1 MALEGT
7 LRDFSLADI
16 FQLIGLQRK
25 TGVLTLRS
33 KEDTVTVTFLDG
45 KVVGAD
51 SLDRRLE
58 NRLGSV
64 LIRTGYL
71 TQDQLN
77 RALEIQRET
86 LQRLGFILTHYG
98 IISAESLKEAIQLQI
113 TQIVY
118 RLFRWHDGD
127 YHFSQETTIEYDRD
141 NVTPISAESIL
152 MEGARM
158 IDEWPIIEK
167 RIRSYDMVFRK
178 KLTDQEI
185 VVVGAE
191 DADEIDFDGTASRKR
206 KGGFTE
212 SIRITQE
219 EKMIYSMVDGTMTV
233 GEIVEVSRLPEF
245 DTNKALYELLTR
257 DLIEEVRGASAAAVL
272 QQATPVDE
280 SEVAETPVPL
290 PLVLILV
297 VLAIGSL
304 VTSVRNPLN
313 SIRPLTGGVSSVTAT
328 RKADLAAAHRNHR
341 PGAREIQRR
350 AGPPADRAL
359 RARPA
364 LHRCLAAPRSVGQP
378 VQIPATRESLSRD
391 RVLRRWTAG
400 HGSLPGTRCGWA
412 FRSGRHEDGDGRDHF
427 GRIAWSAV
435 AAATAFVCSCRA

>member
-33 KEDTVTVTFLDG
+33 KDDTVTVTFLDG

-51 SLDRRLE
+51 SLNRRLE
-58 NRLGSV
+58 NRLGTV

-77 RALEIQRET
+77 RALEIQKET

-113 TQIVY
+113 MQIVY
-118 RLFRWHDGD
+118 RLFRWKDGD

-141 NVTPISAESIL
+141 NVTPITAESIL

-185 VVVGAE
+185 LVVGAD
-191 DADEIDFDGTASRKR
+191 DADEVAFDGEAARKR
-206 KGGFTE
+206 KGGLTDK
-212 SIRITQE
+212 IRISQE
-219 EKMIYSMVDGTMTV
+219 EKFIYDLVDGTRTV
-233 GEIVEVSRLPEF
+233 GDIVEVSRLSEF
-245 DTNKALYELLTR
+245 DTNKALYELVTR
-257 DLIEEVRGASAAAVL
+257 DLIEEVRGQSAAAAQ
-272 QQATPVDE
+272 QQATPLDE
-280 SEVAETPVPL
+280 SDVAETPVPL
-290 PLVLILV
+290 PLVLLLV
-297 VLAIGSL
+297 VLVLASL
-304 VTSVRNPLN
+304 VTSYRNPLN
-313 SIRPLTGGVSSVTAT
+313 SFRPLTGEQRISPITAT
-328 RKADLAAAHRNHR
+328 RKAISMQRIQSIGQALEKYTDVNGRLPTDLAQLAPHYISSQLLTDPWGNEYKYLQPTNRYLVIGFT
-341 PGAREIQRR
+341 PDGKPDTELFLSR
-350 AGPPADRAL
+350 AVGGPPA
-359 RARPA
+359 PA
-364 LHRCLAAPRSVGQP
+364 SSQP
-378 VQIPATRESLSRD
+378 VTGGITLIE
-391 RVLRRWTAG
+391 
-400 HGSLPGTRCGWA
+400 
-412 FRSGRHEDGDGRDHF
+412 
-427 GRIAWSAV
+427 
-435 AAATAFVCSCRA
+435 

>member
-33 KEDTVTVTFLDG
+33 KDDTVTVTFLDG

-51 SLDRRLE
+51 SLNRRLE
-58 NRLGSV
+58 NRLGTV

-77 RALEIQRET
+77 RALEIQKET

-98 IISAESLKEAIQLQI
+98 IISQESLREAIQLQI
-113 TQIVY
+113 MQIVY
-118 RLFRWHDGD
+118 RLFRWKDGD

-141 NVTPISAESIL
+141 NVTPITAESIL

-191 DADEIDFDGTASRKR
+191 DADEIDFDGHSAKKR
-206 KGGFTE
+206 KGLTDT
-212 SIRITQE
+212 IRISQE
-219 EKMIYSMVDGTMTV
+219 EKSIYDLVDGTMTV
-233 GEIVEVSRLPEF
+233 SDIVEVSRLPEF

-257 DLIEEVRGASAAAVL
+257 DLIEEVRGAGAAAVIE
-272 QQATPVDE
+272 QTTPMDE
-280 SEVAETPVPL
+280 TEVAETPVPL
-290 PLVLILV
+290 PLVIV
-297 VLAIGSL
+297 IVALALASL
-304 VTSVRNPLN
+304 FTSIRNPLN
-313 SIRPLTGGVSSVTAT
+313 KLRPLTGGMSSVTAT
-328 RKADLAAAHRNHR
+328 RKAISLQRLEAIGQALEKHNDVHGRLPTDLQKLTPHYLDASMLVDPWGNEYKYLQPANRYLVIGFS
-341 PGAREIQRR
+341 PDGR
-350 AGPPADRAL
+350 ADTDLFVSRA
-359 RARPA
+359 
-364 LHRCLAAPRSVGQP
+364 VGG
-378 VQIPATRESLSRD
+378 PATPVTSQPITGGIQLIE
-391 RVLRRWTAG
+391 
-400 HGSLPGTRCGWA
+400 
-412 FRSGRHEDGDGRDHF
+412 
-427 GRIAWSAV
+427 
-435 AAATAFVCSCRA
+435 

>member
-77 RALEIQRET
+77 RALEIQKET

-98 IISAESLKEAIQLQI
+98 IISSDSLREAIQLQI

-191 DADEIDFDGTASRKR
+191 DADEIDFDGSASKRR
-206 KGGFTE
+206 KGPLTDT
-212 SIRITQE
+212 IRITQE
-219 EKMIYSMVDGTMTV
+219 EKAIYTMVDGTVTV

-280 SEVAETPVPL
+280 IEVAETPVPL
-290 PLVLILV
+290 PLVLFLV
-297 VLAIGSL
+297 VLVIASL
-304 VTSVRNPLN
+304 VTSVKNPLN
-313 SIRPLTGGVSSVTAT
+313 GIRPLTGGLSGVTAT
-328 RKADLAAAHRNHR
+328 RKAISLQRIEAIGQALERFNDAQGRLPAELSELAPHYI
-341 PGAREIQRR
+341 GASLLSDPWGNQYKYLQ
-350 AGPPADRAL
+350 PANRYL
-359 RARPA
+359 VIGF
-364 LHRCLAAPRSVGQP
+364 S
-378 VQIPATRESLSRD
+378 S
-391 RVLRRWTAG
+391 
-400 HGSLPGTRCGWA
+400 
-412 FRSGRHEDGDGRDHF
+412 DGRPDTDLYLERVV
-427 GRIAWSAV
+427 GGP
-435 AAATAFVCSCRA
+435 TAPTPTKIETGGISLVPD

>member
-33 KEDTVTVTFLDG
+33 KDDTVTVTFLDG

-51 SLDRRLE
+51 SLNRRLE
-58 NRLGSV
+58 NRLGTV
-64 LIRTGYL
+64 LMKTGFL

-77 RALEIQRET
+77 RALEIQKET

-98 IISAESLKEAIQLQI
+98 IISQESLKEAIQLQI
-113 TQIVY
+113 MQVVY
-118 RLFRWHDGD
+118 RLFRWKDGD

-185 VVVGAE
+185 VVVGADE
-191 DADEIDFDGTASRKR
+191 ADEIDFDVDTALKR
-206 KGGFTE
+206 KKSSGTDK
-212 SIRITQE
+212 IRISQE
-219 EKMIYSMVDGTMTV
+219 EKSVYDLVTGTVTV
-233 GEIVEVSRLPEF
+233 GDIVEASRLSEF

-257 DLIEEVRGASAAAVL
+257 DLIEEVRGQTRGAVA
-272 QQATPVDE
+272 QAATPVDE

-290 PLVLILV
+290 PLVIFLV
-297 VLAIGSL
+297 ALAAVSL
-304 VTSVRNPLN
+304 ATSFRNPLN
-313 SIRPLTGGVSSVTAT
+313 GLAPLTGQAPSFINST
-328 RKADLAAAHRNHR
+328 RKAISL
-341 PGAREIQRR
+341 QRID
-350 AGPPADRAL
+350 AIGRAL
-359 RARPA
+359 ENYNDFHGRLPRELSELAPHFIDPSLLSDPWGNAYKYLQPANRYLVIGFTADGKADTDLLLSRAVGAPA
-364 LHRCLAAPRSVGQP
+364 TPTAPRPQP
-378 VQIPATRESLSRD
+378 GGIRLIE
-391 RVLRRWTAG
+391 
-400 HGSLPGTRCGWA
+400 
-412 FRSGRHEDGDGRDHF
+412 
-427 GRIAWSAV
+427 
-435 AAATAFVCSCRA
+435 